1 MSTLADLNADIRY
14 AFRNLSRNPAFTAV
28 AIGALAIGIGANT
41 AVFTVVESVLLRP
54 LPYHE
59 PSQLFTVRPTP
70 KKPSPFELGSMSD
83 PGFIACRSATT
94 AFQQLAA
101 YDGGNWNSTGI
112 GDPVAIHGQE
122 VTTNF
127 FATLGVQPQL
137 GRGFRSEEESPAAPK
152 VAVLSDTF
160 WRAHF
165 QGGRDVLGKSIT
177 LDGVPHTIVGVMP
190 ATFDPNEELWIPA
203 ILDPNNHHIAFR
215 QVIGRLAPG
224 ATGARESRTGRGE

>member
-1 MSTLADLNADIRY
+1 MNTLAGLNADLRY

-59 PSQLFTVRPTP
+59 PSELYTVRPTP
-70 KKPSPFELGSMSD
+70 KSPLRSGGSMSD
-83 PGFIACRSATT
+83 PQFIACRPPRRHSS
-94 AFQQLAA
+94 
-101 YDGGNWNSTGI
+101 NWPLMTLGTWNGTGV

-137 GRGFRSEEESPAAPK
+137 GRGFRPEEESPAAP
-152 VAVLSDTF
+152 
-160 WRAHF
+160 R
-165 QGGRDVLGKSIT
+165 
-177 LDGVPHTIVGVMP
+177 
-190 ATFDPNEELWIPA
+190 
-203 ILDPNNHHIAFR
+203 
-215 QVIGRLAPG
+215 
-224 ATGARESRTGRGE
+224 SRS